1 MEKVVTCHYYE
12 DGFEVKE
19 ISFCVVFGNGQ
30 NKTDIKS
37 ESHRS
42 KDGLKS
48 VRKGG
53 HFYKQRKE
61 GDQLKVHI
69 LEGQQGVRDC
79 F

>member
-53 HFYKQRKE
+53 HFISKE
-61 GDQLKVHI
+61 KKGTK
-69 LEGQQGVRDC
+69 
-79 F
+79 